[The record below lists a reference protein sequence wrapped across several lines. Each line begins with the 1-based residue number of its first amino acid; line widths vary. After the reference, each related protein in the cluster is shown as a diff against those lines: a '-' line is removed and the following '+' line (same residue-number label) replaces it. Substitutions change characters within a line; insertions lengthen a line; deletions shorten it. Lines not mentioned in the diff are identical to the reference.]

1 MERDDSTKEDEAS
14 ETRDGDS
21 SDDESKDGEGQS
33 AWDEYTSDK
42 KCPECDEPIID
53 VRAACP
59 NCGYE
64 YKDED
69 YNDAE
74 AGKEFVSGSAIDEE
88 GNEMPEDE
96 TGGAGEESEDAGLQ
110 DTDGG
115 GEDAAGEEDADD
127 AESESKRDEA

>member
-1 MERDDSTKEDEAS
+1 MERDESTADEEAS
-14 ETRDGDS
+14 ETREGDS
-21 SDDESKDGEGQS
+21 SDDESSKGGEGQT

-53 VRAACP
+53 VRATCP

-69 YNDAE
+69 YNDE
-74 AGKEFVSGSAIDEE
+74 DAGKEFVAGSAIDEE
-88 GNEMPEDE
+88 GNEMPDDE
-96 TGGAGEESEDAGLQ
+96 SG
-110 DTDGG
+110 GG
-115 GEDAAGEEDADD
+115 GEDTAGEEDADD

>member
-1 MERDDSTKEDEAS
+1 MERDDNTKEDEAS
-14 ETRDGDS
+14 EAREGDS
-21 SDDESKDGEGQS
+21 SDDESKGEGQS

-53 VRAACP
+53 VRSACP

-64 YKDED
+64 YKED
-69 YNDAE
+69 DYTDKE

-96 TGGAGEESEDAGLQ
+96 SGGAGEESEEAGLQ
-110 DTDGG
+110 DTDRGSR
-115 GEDAAGEEDADD
+115 ETDGEEDAED
-127 AESESKRDEA
+127 AESESKRDKA